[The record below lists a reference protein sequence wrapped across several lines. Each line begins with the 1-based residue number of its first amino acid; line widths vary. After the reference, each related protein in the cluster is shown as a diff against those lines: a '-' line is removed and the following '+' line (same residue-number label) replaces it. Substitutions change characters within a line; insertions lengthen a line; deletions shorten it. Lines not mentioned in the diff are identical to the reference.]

1 MSSLNR
7 SGIIATL
14 TVCFSMLQAESAH
27 AQDATP
33 VDKAVRMIKEKGYKR
48 IAVIPRV
55 VVRAT
60 GDTNRV
66 AGKNTLGA
74 LSYEWPDELYDSL
87 VDAASSSNGQFSV
100 VPDQQIQQALKGKTS
115 EDIGSEEMWKVI
127 REKTGADFLAS
138 VDVTDPGPINGK
150 TGSAEI
156 KRAVSAVDL
165 RDNSA
170 ALRVRQEYRKSLSDA
185 AYSGESFVVREWKNG
200 SLDASGLTGGL
211 LFDPGAAAEKEQY
224 ASLAPQ
230 DHPLRRDDYPFGIGV
245 EVNGELRTPKVI
257 DGQLVVQLD
266 IGDEYV
272 IRAWNR
278 GDEANGDPKVFM
290 ALYVD
295 GVNTVGA
302 IRERPDLTPTVRTWF
317 LRPISEFRRIAGWL
331 KVDPQTHQTSYERF
345 VVVGAGESVAREAG
359 QPGGD
364 GFEDNLG
371 LITAVFYTYGMKGI
385 PKTKG
390 AVKPVADGI
399 GTGRGQKVD
408 GGVAGFESL
417 GEEKGLMLSS
427 VSIYY
432 RSSQWFHD
440 FANEPQSGSTSQV
453 PEPEKGGQDSS
464 SPPDPLKD
472 TEDDLPK

>member
-1 MSSLNR
+1 MSSFIRFRL
-7 SGIIATL
+7 IATVA
-14 TVCFSMLQAESAH
+14 VCLSSLVTCSTF
-27 AQDATP
+27 AQDLTP
-33 VDKAVRMIKEKGYKR
+33 VDKAVRAIKEKGFKR
-48 IAVIPRV
+48 VAVIPRV

-87 VDAASSSNGQFSV
+87 IDAASSSNGQFSV
-100 VPDQQIQQALKGKTS
+100 VPEHQILQALKGKTS
-115 EDIGSEEMWKVI
+115 EDVGSEEMWKVI

-138 VDVTDPGPINGK
+138 VDVTDPGPVEGK
-150 TGSAEI
+150 TGSPEI
-156 KRAVSAVDL
+156 QRAVSAVDL

-185 AYSGESFVVREWKNG
+185 AFSGESFVVREWKNG
-200 SLDASGLTGGL
+200 SLDANGLSGGL
-211 LFDPGAAAEKEQY
+211 LFDTGAAAEKEQY
-224 ASLAPQ
+224 AKLMPQ
-230 DHPLRRDDYPFGIGV
+230 DHPLLRDDYPLGIGI
-245 EVNGELRTPKVI
+245 EVGGELRTPKVV

-266 IGDEYV
+266 VGEEYV

-278 GDEANGDPKVFM
+278 GDEAKGDPKVFM
-290 ALYVD
+290 GLYVD

-302 IRERPDLTPTVRTWF
+302 TRERPELTPTTRTWF
-317 LRPISEFRRIAGWL
+317 LRPIPEFRRIAGWL
-331 KVDPQTHQTSYERF
+331 KIDPQSRQTSYERF
-345 VVVGAGESVAREAG
+345 VVVGAAEAVAREAG

-364 GFEDNLG
+364 GFDDNLG

-390 AVKPVADGI
+390 AVKPVADSI
-399 GTGRGQKVD
+399 GTGRGRKED

-432 RSSQWFHD
+432 RSSQWFRD
-440 FANEPQSGSTSQV
+440 FASEPHSGSTNQV
-453 PEPEKGGQDSS
+453 PEPEKISKENS
-464 SPPDPLKD
+464 LPPDSVKD
-472 TEDDLPK
+472 IEDDLPK